1 MAFANPQSQ
10 RASSSSSSFSIRGWN
25 YDTRH
30 NFTDHLDR
38 TLNQKGIRTFR
49 DDEELP
55 RGEEIAAELLKAIE
69 ESRICLI
76 ILSECLEELTKIM
89 DCGEQMG
96 KLVFPIFYHVEQI
109 RSFGEALADH
119 ERNAVRE
126 EGKEEDREVEGSAD
140 HGGGYHRMVVKES
153 VNITFFWYP
162 SIH

>member
-1 MAFANPQSQ
+1 MAFANPQSK
-10 RASSSSSSFSIRGWN
+10 RASSSSSSFSIREWN

-96 KLVFPIFYHVEQI
+96 KLVFPIFYHVELLHVRGQI
-109 RSFGEALADH
+109 RSFGEA
-119 ERNAVRE
+119 
-126 EGKEEDREVEGSAD
+126 
-140 HGGGYHRMVVKES
+140 
-153 VNITFFWYP
+153 
-162 SIH
+162 

>member
-1 MAFANPQSQ
+1 MS
-10 RASSSSSSFSIRGWN
+10 R
-25 YDTRH
+25 
-30 NFTDHLDR
+30 
-38 TLNQKGIRTFR
+38 KGIRTFR

-119 ERNAVRE
+119 E
-126 EGKEEDREVEGSAD
+126 EGRRKIEKRRATLT
-140 HGGGYHRMVVKES
+140 MVAG
-153 VNITFFWYP
+153 ITGWWLKNR
-162 SIH
+162 